1 MCDDTT
7 GDDMSIKK
15 LQNLTIEDNF
25 MFQKVMQDETICKEF
40 IEKLL
45 NIKIKNIT
53 YPETEKTITHKNKGK
68 GIRLDVYVETDNG
81 KMIDIE
87 MQTSEINRELP
98 KRTRYYQG
106 MMDINSLPKGE
117 SYKNL
122 KESYIVFVCSF
133 DPFKYSRL
141 IYTFR
146 NKCIEIEDLELDD
159 KATKIFLNATGMEGK
174 VNLDIKNFL
183 KYINTGEVKGEFTNR
198 INNKLKELKNRE
210 EMGVEYMTYELF
222 LQDARDDGY
231 DKGFNEG
238 RNEGFN
244 EGRNEG
250 FNEGRNEGTF
260 LEKIRNLKRLMNKM
274 GISANEAMELL
285 DVSESDKEKYISA
298 LTNNIGSN

>member
-1 MCDDTT
+1 
-7 GDDMSIKK
+7 MSIKK

-25 MFQKVMQDETICKEF
+25 MFQKVMQDESICKEF

-45 NIKIKNIT
+45 NIKIKSIT
-53 YPETEKTITHKNKGK
+53 YPETEKTITHNNKGK
-68 GIRLDVYVETDNG
+68 GIRLDVYVETDTG

-133 DPFKYSRL
+133 DPFHRSNL

-159 KATKIFLNATGMEGK
+159 KATKIFLNATGIEGEI
-174 VNLDIKNFL
+174 NLDIKNFL
-183 KYINTGEVKGEFTNR
+183 KYINNGEVEGNFTNR
-198 INNKLKELKNRE
+198 VDNKLKELKSRE
-210 EMGVEYMTYELF
+210 EIGVEYMTYELM
-222 LQDARDDGY
+222 LQDAKDDGY
-231 DKGFNEG
+231 DKG
-238 RNEGFN
+238 RL
-244 EGRNEG
+244 
-250 FNEGRNEGTF
+250 EGTF
-260 LEKIRNLKRLMNKM
+260 ITEIKNLKRLINKM
-274 GISANEAMELL
+274 HMTIEEAM
-285 DVSESDKEKYISA
+285 DFSEIPEKDREKYTAA
-298 LTNNIGSN
+298 LINN

>member
-1 MCDDTT
+1 MCYNIF

-15 LQNLTIEDNF
+15 LQDLTIEDNF
-25 MFQKVMQDETICKEF
+25 MFQKVMQDESICTEF

-45 NIKIKNIT
+45 NIKIKSIT
-53 YPETEKTITHKNKGK
+53 YPETEKTITHNNKGK
-68 GIRLDVYVETDNG
+68 GIRLDVYVETETG

-133 DPFKYSRL
+133 DPFNHSNL

-159 KATKIFLNATGMEGK
+159 KATKIFLNAKGIEGK
-174 VNLDIKNFL
+174 INLDIKNFL
-183 KYINTGEVKGEFTNR
+183 KYINDGEIRGDFTNR
-198 INNKLKELKNRE
+198 VDNKLKELKSRE
-210 EMGVEYMTYELF
+210 EIGVEYMTYELM
-222 LQDARDDGY
+222 LQDAKDEAREEAIFITEI
-231 DKGFNEG
+231 K
-238 RNEGFN
+238 
-244 EGRNEG
+244 
-250 FNEGRNEGTF
+250 
-260 LEKIRNLKRLMNKM
+260 NLKRLIKKM
-274 GISANEAMELL
+274 HMTIEEAM
-285 DVSESDKEKYISA
+285 DFSDIPESDREKYTAA
-298 LTNNIGSN
+298 LINS